1 MTASHDHAAPIIWTL
16 ALIVLTLWAL
26 GWLGAVGG
34 PAAHLLLVLAAA
46 LAGIAWRTG
55 RG

>member
-1 MTASHDHAAPIIWTL
+1 MTTGRDHAASIIWTL

-34 PAAHLLLVLAAA
+34 PTAHLLLVLAAA
-46 LAGIAWRTG
+46 LAGVAWRTG